1 MNDATL
7 YRLPNEMRAVRI
19 RMFGTFL
26 LIKTF
31 ISSRI
36 MANCFTARVM
46 TSIPMCNQQENT
58 PPNKL
63 RMPYKYIRN

>member
-46 TSIPMCNQQENT
+46 TSIPMCDTQSAREHSAEQVT
-58 PPNKL
+58 YAL
-63 RMPYKYIRN
+63 